1 MSGPG
6 CNKRKVMGR
15 FIFFIAGNKNK
26 GNTLKSKIRNIRR
39 NAINQGCF
47 KPVFAN
53 IANIAHSP
61 WIELSAELLSGKAIV
76 SGTKPAYPEG
86 PLLLSY

>member
-1 MSGPG
+1 MSGQVY
-6 CNKRKVMGR
+6 NKRKVMGR
-15 FIFFIAGNKNK
+15 GIFFIAGNKNK
-26 GNTLKSKIRNIRR
+26 RNTLKSKIRNIRR

-53 IANIAHSP
+53 IAHSP
-61 WIELSAELLSGKAIV
+61 WVELSAELLSGKAIV
-76 SGTKPAYPEG
+76 SGAKPAYPEG

>member
-1 MSGPG
+1 
-6 CNKRKVMGR
+6 MGR
-15 FIFFIAGNKNK
+15 CIFFIAGNKNK
-26 GNTLKSKIRNIRR
+26 ENTLNRNIRNIRR
-39 NAINQGCF
+39 NAISQVCF
-47 KPVFAN
+47 KPVF
-53 IANIAHSP
+53 ANIAHSP